1 MEATLGYYASYFTDR
16 EFKIAE
22 IMVELPDIISQLDYR
37 PRIRVPWGHKK
48 KRSAL
53 AVHDQKVRN
62 KSTVLRLRLA
72 SSSSSPNP
80 GAKIRAANVVKVE
93 RASPNT
99 PLSFESDDKPNH
111 LRSKLLLG
119 KRVSVFVSFKSS
131 SVWLCIFFGFFFGS
145 FDFWQFWQFGFC
157 VFLFPICYFWL
168 WLATSMI
175 LWSCRKERNGWR
187 R

>member
-1 MEATLGYYASYFTDR
+1 MEATLGYYASYFTER

-53 AVHDQKVRN
+53 AVQDQKVRS

-80 GAKIRAANVVKVE
+80 GAANVVKVE

-111 LRSKLLLG
+111 LTSKLLLG

-131 SVWLCIFFGFFFGS
+131 SL
-145 FDFWQFWQFGFC
+145 
-157 VFLFPICYFWL
+157 
-168 WLATSMI
+168 
-175 LWSCRKERNGWR
+175 
-187 R
+187 